1 MARRYWGASWRST
14 GRPDHPPLVCTGRMK
29 NAMRL
34 TAVDETGV
42 ATGLKRGQGL
52 AEARAVCPA
61 LDAVIA
67 DEAADRRFLEGIA
80 DWCDRYTPLV
90 AIEGREGLFLDITG
104 CSHLLGGE
112 ELLLRDILKRLFEMG
127 LDARG
132 AISSTPGL
140 SWAMARFGG
149 NGTVSEGHAK
159 SVPASFPVAACRL
172 PEETVLALRKMGLK
186 RVGDLLA
193 APRAPL
199 VRRFGPLPLLR
210 LDQMLGREDEPISP
224 RRPVADLSVE
234 RCLAEPL
241 QCEEVILQLVQR
253 MAVTLKSELEA
264 RCQGGRRFELLLFRV
279 DGRVFRIGVGSSV
292 PLRDPTGIAAL
303 FSERLVALHDDLDTG
318 YGFEILRLN
327 VLQAETLHRMQSDFT
342 GSAPVETALAT
353 FVDQAVARLGPD
365 CLMRP
370 VLQESHVP
378 ERASLLLPAADLMEI
393 VSPGVE
399 QRETGTGRS
408 TKARRPIRLLKVPEI
423 IEATAEAPEG
433 PPMSFRWRRCLHRVR
448 RAEGPEKLAME
459 WWIDGEEA
467 PARNYFQVEDDEG
480 HRYWLFR
487 EGAYVSNAEMPRW
500 FMHGVFA

>member
-1 MARRYWGASWRST
+1 Q
-14 GRPDHPPLVCTGRMK
+14 V
-29 NAMRL
+29 
-34 TAVDETGV
+34 
-42 ATGLKRGQGL
+42 
-52 AEARAVCPA
+52 
-61 LDAVIA
+61 
-67 DEAADRRFLEGIA
+67 
-80 DWCDRYTPLV
+80 
-90 AIEGREGLFLDITG
+90 
-104 CSHLLGGE
+104 
-112 ELLLRDILKRLFEMG
+112 
-127 LDARG
+127 
-132 AISSTPGL
+132 
-140 SWAMARFGG
+140 
-149 NGTVSEGHAK
+149 
-159 SVPASFPVAACRL
+159 
-172 PEETVLALRKMGLK
+172 
-186 RVGDLLA
+186 
-193 APRAPL
+193 
-199 VRRFGPLPLLR
+199 
-210 LDQMLGREDEPISP
+210 
-224 RRPVADLSVE
+224 
-234 RCLAEPL
+234 
-241 QCEEVILQLVQR
+241 
-253 MAVTLKSELEA
+253 
-264 RCQGGRRFELLLFRV
+264 
-279 DGRVFRIGVGSSV
+279 
-292 PLRDPTGIAAL
+292 
-303 FSERLVALHDDLDTG
+303 
-318 YGFEILRLN
+318 
-327 VLQAETLHRMQSDFT
+327 ETLHRMQSDFT
-342 GSAPVETALAT
+342 GSAPVGTALAT

>member
-1 MARRYWGASWRST
+1 
-14 GRPDHPPLVCTGRMK
+14 
-29 NAMRL
+29 MRL
-34 TAVDETGV
+34 TAVDEIGV
-42 ATGLKRGQGL
+42 AMGLKPGQGL
-52 AEARAVCPA
+52 AEARAICPA

-140 SWAMARFGG
+140 SWAMVRFGG
-149 NGTVSEGHAK
+149 NGTVSEGRAK
-159 SVPASFPVAACRL
+159 SVPTSFPVAACRL
-172 PEETVLALRKMGLK
+172 PEETVMALRKMGLK

-234 RCLAEPL
+234 RCLADPL
-241 QCEEVILQLVQR
+241 HCEEVILQLVQL

-378 ERASLLLPAADLMEI
+378 ERASLLLPAVDLMEI